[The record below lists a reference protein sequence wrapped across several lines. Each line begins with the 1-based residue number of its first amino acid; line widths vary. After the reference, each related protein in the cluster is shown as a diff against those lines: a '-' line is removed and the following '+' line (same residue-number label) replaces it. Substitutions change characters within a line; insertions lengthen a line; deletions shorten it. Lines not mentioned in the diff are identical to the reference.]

1 MSINSIFSALQ
12 SQLGSYYINDF
23 NKYGKTYQVK
33 TQLAPE
39 LRENLNIIDQ
49 LYVTSTT
56 GENIPLSAV
65 ADLRW
70 TLGPRQV
77 ERFNMFPSASVNTQT
92 VPSFSSG
99 EMMNLLEDLVHKNLS
114 KDYQI
119 SWTDMSYQ
127 ESQNEGKIVSLLMIS
142 LLVAYLFL
150 VAQYESWTM
159 PISVML
165 SVATATLGAI
175 LALKLSNMSLNIYC
189 QLGLLMLI
197 GLTAKTAILMVEFSK
212 FERDKGA
219 TIQDA
224 ALNGMRV
231 RFRSVMMTALSFV
244 IGVFPMV
251 VASGA
256 GAGSRQSIGV
266 TTFWGML
273 VATIAGMMFIPGL
286 YVIFQRAAEG
296 VSGFFH
302 RHW

>member
-1 MSINSIFSALQ
+1 MA
-12 SQLGSYYINDF
+12 
-23 NKYGKTYQVK
+23 T
-33 TQLAPE
+33 
-39 LRENLNIIDQ
+39 
-49 LYVTSTT
+49 
-56 GENIPLSAV
+56 
-65 ADLRW
+65 LRW
-70 TLGPRQV
+70 TLGPRQA
-77 ERFNMFPSASVNTQT
+77 ERFNMFPSASVNTQSI
-92 VPSFSSG
+92 PSFSSG
-99 EMMNLLEDLVHKNLS
+99 EMMTLLEDLVRKNLS
-114 KDYQI
+114 RDYQI

-127 ESQNEGKIVSLLMIS
+127 ESQNEGKIVSLLLIS

-159 PISVML
+159 PVSVML

-175 LALKLSNMSLNIYC
+175 IALKVSGMAMNIYC

-212 FERDKGA
+212 QEREAGA
-219 TIQDA
+219 SVADA

-273 VATIAGMMFIPGL
+273 VATVAGMMFIPGL
-286 YVIFQRAAEG
+286 YAIFQRAAESVTG
-296 VSGFFH
+296 VF
-302 RHW
+302 RKRW